1 MTFMQ
6 KLVTT
11 TFAAALS
18 LSSAISTCGPAIA
31 QQAPLPDSGTYFIV
45 NVASEQALQPVMPSI
60 GQNVFLQPFTRAGLQ
75 KWTINRKIDATTKKP
90 TNRYTIKLAGETD
103 GLNFQPH
110 PSVDSSAIISL
121 DTSVFVLD
129 SSDAGILIKSVAK
142 NGDALNTFSSPPSET
157 ETRFSPDDGSAK
169 FRWKFI
175 AAN

>member
-1 MTFMQ
+1 MDHKSQNRCHHEKTDQPLHHQTGWRNRRAQFS
-6 KLVTT
+6 
-11 TFAAALS
+11 AA
-18 LSSAISTCGPAIA
+18 
-31 QQAPLPDSGTYFIV
+31 
-45 NVASEQALQPVMPSI
+45 
-60 GQNVFLQPFTRAGLQ
+60 
-75 KWTINRKIDATTKKP
+75 
-90 TNRYTIKLAGETD
+90 
-103 GLNFQPH
+103 
-110 PSVDSSAIISL
+110 PSVDSSAIINL